1 MVIGV
6 DVEIV
11 IWNRNIGLGYQVN
24 DFGLVWSRV
33 SASDEYELNCVQAKS
48 GWNQLFNYFLS
59 WFHVNQLAKRSL
71 PSFDS

>member
-1 MVIGV
+1 MFRITDLTIVLLTGMVIGV

-48 GWNQLFNYFLS
+48 G
-59 WFHVNQLAKRSL
+59 
-71 PSFDS
+71 